1 MRTPTRRD
9 ALLAGAGG
17 LSAILA
23 GCVGG
28 DGNSGNG
35 NGNGKG
41 NGNGN
46 GGDPVSVRD
55 VATLDVGSSL
65 AVPYWRR
72 QDEEAVGVVYR
83 YDSSD
88 IQGPDAQ
95 ALHDSDADVQSFV
108 EATDFETATLLQ
120 IGAVGPDTC
129 HNTVDIT
136 GFAVEDGTLVGRAST
151 SAPEGQACG
160 SAETHPWVLV
170 RVDFDGTPPENAEL
184 TITDGWDDEATVS
197 PTTPA
202 GLDPSELD
210 GHVQPDGDARVLAG
224 SLTCDRERFERHPQ
238 HVEEDAVGL
247 GENGRDDRTTF
258 ALRADH
264 TEYALGD
271 TVTIT
276 MTNVTAE
283 EVITGNRHKYNL
295 QLLTEEGWQ
304 DVRGSTEHDHFEYT
318 DEGVSHAPGD
328 GFEWTIELTDEGVIE
343 GHFHEDHFS
352 VCPSLQPGRYRF
364 LYWEPAVAV
373 EFDVEE

>member
-28 DGNSGNG
+28 DGNS
-35 NGNGKG
+35 G

-129 HNTVDIT
+129 HNTVDVT

-151 SAPEGQACG
+151 SAPEGQGCG

-202 GLDPSELD
+202 GLDPSSTATSSPTAMRACLR
-210 GHVQPDGDARVLAG
+210 ARSRATARG
-224 SLTCDRERFERHPQ
+224 SSATPSTSRRTPSSW
-238 HVEEDAVGL
+238 
-247 GENGRDDRTTF
+247 GRTVATIARRSPSARTTRSTRSVTPSR
-258 ALRADH
+258 LR
-264 TEYALGD
+264 
-271 TVTIT
+271 
-276 MTNVTAE
+276 
-283 EVITGNRHKYNL
+283 
-295 QLLTEEGWQ
+295 
-304 DVRGSTEHDHFEYT
+304 
-318 DEGVSHAPGD
+318 
-328 GFEWTIELTDEGVIE
+328 
-343 GHFHEDHFS
+343 
-352 VCPSLQPGRYRF
+352 
-364 LYWEPAVAV
+364 
-373 EFDVEE
+373 